1 MPRGPQRA
9 VLFDLD
15 GVLIDSYEVWFR
27 LLNAASLEYRV
38 APISRETFRECWGQG
53 IQADIEQFFQEQ
65 HVLELEAFYDE
76 HFMDF
81 GQHLVVN
88 PDARSVFDWLEQRG
102 IPSAV
107 ITNTPA
113 GLARRILEHA
123 ALAPRALVGG
133 MDVQEA
139 KPAPDMVLRACEL
152 LGVRPAEAVVVG
164 DSDFDRDA
172 ARAAGVPFAG
182 FGIEGDVALERL
194 SALIA
199 YLAPG
204 RSLTGFSEAD

>member
-1 MPRGPQRA
+1 MLRGPHKA

-38 APISRETFRECWGQG
+38 APISRETFRACWGQG
-53 IQADIEQFFQEQ
+53 IQADIKLFFREQR
-65 HVLELEAFYDE
+65 VRELERFYDD

-81 GQHLVVN
+81 AQHLTVN
-88 PDARSVFDWLEQRG
+88 PDSRSIFDWLERRG

-123 ALAPRALVGG
+123 ALAPGALVGG
-133 MDVQEA
+133 TDVQEA
-139 KPAPDMVLRACEL
+139 KPAPDMVLRGCEL
-152 LGVRPAEAVVVG
+152 LGVRPSEAVVVG
-164 DSDFDRDA
+164 DSDFDRNA

-182 FGIEGDVALERL
+182 FGIEGDVELERL
-194 SALIA
+194 TDLIA
-199 YLAPG
+199 YLTSSQ
-204 RSLTGFSEAD
+204 SLTGFSEAD